1 MFHRSDEMRMGLSV
15 RSGQT
20 CGLISIN
27 VDRGEATR
35 NRLTDAAARS

>member
-20 CGLISIN
+20 CGLISSKVGVGRTTIF
-27 VDRGEATR
+27 
-35 NRLTDAAARS
+35 RLTDAAARS